1 MNKVLTMDKKI
12 GVCVILTLSILF
24 GCETKKDTTLDAQN
38 VTKTASFKGEEVFE
52 NKITAIDSDTQLSFL
67 NSLSYNNNEGSTIEV
82 IAYLNKADSEVKI
95 EEIFSDVPSGNYGRN
110 IFYIEEGKKIATK
123 QVFFDNQRKEPTFV
137 EIITYY
143 DAKENPIYAKER
155 ITEYEE
161 DLEEAVFTAVSPKV
175 CSIAKAMRV
184 LNKEKEFETTFQG
197 FVSDGTLNY
206 VLVGEN
212 TENGFASSLAV
223 QYSEGDVRKLLN
235 NEKAMIGKPLTV
247 THEVMEDERGLK
259 FQVLLS
265 LKIN

>member
-1 MNKVLTMDKKI
+1 MHKKI
-12 GVCVILTLSILF
+12 GVYLILIIGCLF
-24 GCETKKDTTLDAQN
+24 GCETKKETNLDAQN
-38 VTKTASFKGEEVFE
+38 ITEAASFKGEEIFE
-52 NKITAIDSDTQLSFL
+52 NKMSAVDSDTQLSFL

-82 IAYLNKADSEVKI
+82 IAYLNKADNEVKI
-95 EEIFSDVPSGNYGRN
+95 EEIFSDIPSGNYGRN
-110 IFYIEEGKKIATK
+110 IFYIEKGKKIATK
-123 QVFFDNQRKEPTFV
+123 QVFFDNQRKQPTFV

-143 DAKENPIYAKER
+143 DAKENPIFAKER

-161 DLEEAVFTAVSPKV
+161 DLETEKYTTVSPKD

-223 QYSEGDVRKLLN
+223 QYSEGDVRKLLK
-235 NEKAMIGKPLTV
+235 NEKAMIGKLLTV

-259 FQVLLS
+259 FQLLLS
-265 LKIN
+265 LEIN